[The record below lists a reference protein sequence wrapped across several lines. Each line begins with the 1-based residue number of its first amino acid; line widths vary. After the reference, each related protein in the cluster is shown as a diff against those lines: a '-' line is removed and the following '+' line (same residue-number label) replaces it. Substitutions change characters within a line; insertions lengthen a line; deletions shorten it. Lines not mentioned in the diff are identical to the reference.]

1 MTLWERPPW
10 FLLVAISVIW
20 HYLSILHE
28 LAKLWKD
35 GNVSF
40 FLGKIW
46 PIATWLV
53 LADLVLYLAVRRHF
67 CDLVGMNWAG
77 GDSDKTLAGPY
88 YGAGVWDRELGWGC
102 VFVCMCWGGTPQNWF
117 SSHFYPSS
125 WELGPRRIRTL
136 DVLQGWAF
144 CPKRGQ
150 SRLLRIFNSK
160 FKLTS
165 LGLSITFNFQT
176 SRYLDSIE
184 DDKSQTHDL
193 RVICTNVSVF
203 IF

>member
-1 MTLWERPPW
+1 MTLWEKPPW

-102 VFVCMCWGGTPQNWF
+102 VFVCVCWGGGHHKIDSVLIFTLPHENWVPDELEHWMSCKDGRSAQREVSPNFYGFSTQN
-117 SSHFYPSS
+117 
-125 WELGPRRIRTL
+125 LN
-136 DVLQGWAF
+136 
-144 CPKRGQ
+144 
-150 SRLLRIFNSK
+150 SR
-160 FKLTS
+160 
-165 LGLSITFNFQT
+165 
-176 SRYLDSIE
+176 
-184 DDKSQTHDL
+184 
-193 RVICTNVSVF
+193 V
-203 IF
+203 